1 MVVWLLEL
9 AELAVQALAVAV
21 LDRGEEGELS
31 RCMKAVEPLEPRRRE
46 EAGR

>member
-21 LDRGEEGELS
+21 LDRGEEEELS

-46 EAGR
+46 EVGR